1 MGLRDTLIVETE
13 AAFVILGLLLVFL
26 PMYLSVLARAEAN
39 TESSRTRR
47 AVHALAWSIPA
58 LILLAGADA
67 TLGLLALWGH
77 ADDAKPTRAV
87 LLIIL
92 TWLVVLLAL
101 VAVKLR
107 AA

>member
-1 MGLRDTLIVETE
+1 MGRQDTLIVETE

-26 PMYLSVLARAEAN
+26 PMYLSVLARTEAN
-39 TESSRTRR
+39 TDSSRTRR
-47 AVHALAWSIPA
+47 VVHALAWSIPA

-77 ADDAKPTRAV
+77 ADDAKPTAV
-87 LLIIL
+87 LLVIL